1 MNVLHGAQVCLEL
14 PLIPVGNAAAFL
26 GEVPNKR
33 FLQSLILPQ
42 GLSRK
47 RGEVYDFHAVILQD
61 LSKSVVLCLSAF

>member
-1 MNVLHGAQVCLEL
+1 M
-14 PLIPVGNAAAFL
+14 GNAAAFL

-42 GLSRK
+42 GFSRK